1 MQQQSYDW
9 YTGLGMKLII
19 CIYQY
24 PFSYKWYC
32 NLFKMHGIVLI
43 NYYRIIW
50 AKPHL
55 LQRQMEANC
64 AINVPRWLTYKEKK
78 ILDKTSRK
86 GALFAFWLYFHHSQ
100 TWWVTG
106 CCHYMMTMAIWHGY
120 LCKQCVVSCAH
131 RQKCK
136 QRHQYQT
143 PHSSPGPRVPHPY
156 GLLTVG
162 TLSSLTSHLRNLSS
176 LNVYIIH
183 VITMEDQGGYKSDR
197 CIKIK
202 TIYLNRQ

>member
-1 MQQQSYDW
+1 
-9 YTGLGMKLII
+9 
-19 CIYQY
+19 
-24 PFSYKWYC
+24 
-32 NLFKMHGIVLI
+32 
-43 NYYRIIW
+43 
-50 AKPHL
+50 
-55 LQRQMEANC
+55 
-64 AINVPRWLTYKEKK
+64 
-78 ILDKTSRK
+78 
-86 GALFAFWLYFHHSQ
+86 
-100 TWWVTG
+100 
-106 CCHYMMTMAIWHGY
+106 MMTMAIWHGY

-156 GLLTVG
+156 GLPTVS

-202 TIYLNRQ
+202 TIYLNRQKTIDCNMNLLVLLLVLVTCCHIVATLSATSSSMNLCCPPGHHRQVNRSIREQSQLKRCVSSQPEVSVLYVFIQNSGNTQCNAAHCDLCTSYVCN